1 MCSPLGAPERHS
13 YHQANFSMELVV
25 PTPSP
30 QLLQESWLQ
39 NVLERPR
46 SGSGILFHV
55 LTWTR
60 GSLKTGV
67 QPWVR

>member
-1 MCSPLGAPERHS
+1 
-13 YHQANFSMELVV
+13 MELVV